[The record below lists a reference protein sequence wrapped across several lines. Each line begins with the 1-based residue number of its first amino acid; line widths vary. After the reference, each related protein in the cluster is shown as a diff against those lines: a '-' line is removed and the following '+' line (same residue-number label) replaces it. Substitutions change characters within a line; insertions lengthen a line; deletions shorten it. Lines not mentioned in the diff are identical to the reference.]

1 MKNFTSSH
9 ALFQVF
15 SDHAMDRV
23 FLVPGESY
31 LGLLDA
37 LIDFPDIDVVTCRH
51 EGGAGYMAVADG
63 RLTRRPG
70 VAIVS
75 RGPGASN
82 AAIAVHTAQQDAIPL
97 ILIIGQIA
105 ARDLRREAFQEID
118 YQKMFGSIAKWVFE
132 CQQPEQLAEAAFKA
146 IRVATSG
153 VPGPVVLV
161 IPEDIQQQPVD
172 KPQFKNHPL
181 ILGLPDDSTMT
192 RITEQLSTAQRP
204 VVIAGG
210 VFDCPG
216 GREALRAFA
225 HQWQLPVMVSF
236 RRHDIFANDD
246 PLYVGDLGLSN
257 PAAQMQTLHQS
268 DFILALGTRLGDIT
282 TQNYSFPQYA
292 QTSQTLLHCY
302 PDSRIMNWDTVADYP
317 LVCDPVALVQA
328 LTQAPVQPID
338 PERVTW
344 LQTLRTHSQSWAA
357 WPDKTPRQGVNFTE
371 IVRAVMEHSSDQTT
385 ICLDAGTFAAPVYRH
400 FIFKTGQ
407 RLMAPLAGAMGYGTP
422 AALACAMRAPERTT
436 ICMVGDGGFLMT
448 GNEMILAVERQLP
461 IIFIVSNN
469 ASYGS
474 IRLHQERGYPGRVS
488 GTTLFNP
495 DFHDLARSFG
505 MASVR
510 IRQKEEIN
518 EVIRH
523 AVAKREPILI
533 EVSTSLDAIL
543 PQAM

>member
-1 MKNFTSSH
+1 MKTYTSSH

-15 SDHAMDRV
+15 NDHNMDRV

-37 LIDFPDIDVVTCRH
+37 LVDFPEIDVVTCRH

-70 VAIVS
+70 VALVS

-82 AAIAVHTAQQDAIPL
+82 ATIAVHTAQQDAVPM

-132 CQQPEQLAEAAFKA
+132 CQTPEQLAEAAFKA
-146 IRVATSG
+146 IRMATSG

-161 IPEDIQQQPVD
+161 IPEDIQQQAVE
-172 KPQFKNHPL
+172 KPAFKNHPPVF
-181 ILGLPDDSTMT
+181 GLPDAQTMT
-192 RITEQLSTAQRP
+192 AITQKLVTANKP

-210 VFDCPG
+210 EFDCPG
-216 GREALRAFA
+216 GREALKAFA
-225 HQWQLPVMVSF
+225 HHWQLPVMVSF

-257 PAAQMQTLHQS
+257 PAAQMASLQES
-268 DFILALGTRLGDIT
+268 DFIIALGTRLGDIT
-282 TQNYSFPQYA
+282 TQNYAFPKYA
-292 QTSQTLLHCY
+292 QTPQTLLHCY
-302 PDSRIMNWDTVADYP
+302 PDSRIINWDTVAEFP
-317 LVCDPVALVQA
+317 LVCDPVGLVKA
-328 LTQAPVQPID
+328 LTQTTAPTPGPAREQ
-338 PERVTW
+338 W
-344 LQTLRTHSQSWAA
+344 LKTLRAHAQSWAA
-357 WPDKTPRQGVNFTE
+357 WPNRIPKQGVNFTE
-371 IVRAVMEHSSDQTT
+371 VVHAVMDHAPLDTT

-400 FIFKTGQ
+400 FTFKTGQ

-422 AALACAMRAPERTT
+422 AALACALREPTRTT

-448 GNEMILAVERQLP
+448 GNEMILAVERELP
-461 IIFIVSNN
+461 IIFIVSKNG
-469 ASYGS
+469 SYGS

-488 GTTLFNP
+488 GTSLFNP

-505 MASVR
+505 MASAR
-510 IRQKEEIN
+510 INTKDEIDAA
-518 EVIRH
+518 IRS
-523 AVAKREPILI
+523 AITQRKPILI
-533 EVSTSLDAIL
+533 EVNTSLDAIL
-543 PQAM
+543 P

>member
-1 MKNFTSSH
+1 MKTFTSSH

-15 SDHAMDRV
+15 SDHDMDRV

-37 LIDFPDIDVVTCRH
+37 LVDFPKIDVITCRH

-70 VAIVS
+70 VALVS

-82 AAIAVHTAQQDAIPL
+82 AAIAVHTAQQDAVPM

-118 YQKMFGSIAKWVFE
+118 YQQMFGSIAKWVFE
-132 CQQPEQLAEAAFKA
+132 CQTPEQLAMAAFKA
-146 IRVATSG
+146 IRIATSG

-161 IPEDIQQQPVD
+161 IPEDIQQQAVE
-172 KPQFKNHPL
+172 KPAFKNHAPVF
-181 ILGLPDDSTMT
+181 GLPDVQTMAK
-192 RITEQLSTAQRP
+192 ITHTLACARKP

-210 VFDCPG
+210 EFDCLG
-216 GREALRAFA
+216 GREALQAFA
-225 HQWQLPVMVSF
+225 HHWQLPVMVSF

-257 PAAQMQTLHQS
+257 PAAQMASLQER
-268 DFILALGTRLGDIT
+268 DFIIALGTRLGDIT
-282 TQNYSFPQYA
+282 TQNYTFPKYA
-292 QTSQTLLHCY
+292 QAPQTLLHCY
-302 PDSRIMNWDTVADYP
+302 PDSRMINWDTVADFP
-317 LVCDPVALVQA
+317 LVCDPIGLVKA
-328 LTQAPVQPID
+328 LTRAQAPTPDAVRQA
-338 PERVTW
+338 W
-344 LQTLRTHSQSWAA
+344 LNTLRNHAQTWAA
-357 WPDKTPRQGVNFTE
+357 WPNRTPKQGVNFTE
-371 IVRAVMEHSSDQTT
+371 VVHAVMDHAPLDTT

-400 FIFKTGQ
+400 FTFKTGQ

-422 AALACAMRAPERTT
+422 AALACALREPSRTT

-448 GNEMILAVERQLP
+448 GNEMILAVERRLP
-461 IIFIVSNN
+461 IVFIVSKNG
-469 ASYGS
+469 SYGS

-488 GTTLFNP
+488 GTSLFNP

-505 MASVR
+505 MASTR
-510 IRQKEEIN
+510 INTREEIDA
-518 EVIRH
+518 VIKSAIEART
-523 AVAKREPILI
+523 PILI
-533 EVSTSLDAIL
+533 EVNTSLDAIL
-543 PQAM
+543 P